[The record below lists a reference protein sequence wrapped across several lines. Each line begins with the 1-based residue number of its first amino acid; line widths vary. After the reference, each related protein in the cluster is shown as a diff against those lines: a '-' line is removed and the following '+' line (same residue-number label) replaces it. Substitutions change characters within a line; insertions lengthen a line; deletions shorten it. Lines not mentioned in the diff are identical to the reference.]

1 MAQYRLSM
9 KIGKQKSKNHYEYIS
24 RQGAYKNYNKGEDFI
39 YAENQNLPS
48 WSKDAKEYWKTVNE
62 LESGVQ
68 YREFEIA
75 LPKELTDEQ
84 NIKLVQDF
92 CKKTFNNNYTYSFGI
107 HKNIGTISGK
117 ENPHAHIMFSERL
130 IDHNRKVEPTKEEYF
145 KQRRK
150 DKDTGEYKNGYIKDR
165 EITGKGRKQWLIEKR
180 QLWAAIQNRHLL
192 NNNISARV
200 SHLSLEKQKI
210 ERIPQKHLGRKV
222 IQMHK
227 KGIQTDTYKNY
238 QETQIQNKKI
248 LYTKQQ
254 ILKAETIQQ
263 QIQKQEQSI
272 SEKQKELHEIQEK
285 INKLPSTHSIEKEI
299 KELQYEQKD
308 YKSIIEIG
316 EQEIKRYHQLK
327 KDIEKYEQENLTAT
341 KILNKMVKSK
351 DHEEYTNKKHE
362 LETLKE
368 NYFFERYAIKGARK
382 EYKEKYKANE
392 ERLTELNKA
401 YNYSFNSYQVLESQK
416 REIKKEIHIIQKE
429 QTKQEEKIQK
439 ILNEKKT
446 QEIYAEK
453 NIDILTKDGEIDY
466 NKIKEQK
473 ITPYNDLQ
481 DTFDEIDDILY
492 GNINK
497 ILGINKNIEKNKNKD
512 YYLER

>member
-39 YAENQNLPS
+39 YKESQNLPS
-48 WSKDAKEYWKTVNE
+48 WSKDAKNYWKAVSE

-92 CKKTFNNNYTYSFGI
+92 CKETFSNNHTYSFGI
-107 HKNIGTISGK
+107 HKNIGAISGE

-210 ERIPQKHLGRKV
+210 GRIPQKHLGRKV

-263 QIQKQEQSI
+263 EIQKQEHQLL
-272 SEKQKELHEIQEK
+272 EKQKELKTINEQ
-285 INKLPSTHSIEKEI
+285 INKLPDRYKIERQIKEI
-299 KELQYEQKD
+299 QYKQKD
-308 YKSIIEIG
+308 YKSIITNG
-316 EQEIKRYHQLK
+316 DRDIKRYNHLK
-327 KDIEKYEQENLTAT
+327 QEIEKYEQENLTAT
-341 KILNKMVKSK
+341 RILNKIVKSK
-351 DHEEYTNKKHE
+351 DHEQYQKNKIE
-362 LETLKE
+362 LENLKE
-368 NYFFERYAIKGARK
+368 NQFFEIYAIKGESK

-392 ERLTELNKA
+392 ERLIELKQANNKIFN
-401 YNYSFNSYQVLESQK
+401 NYQILASQK
-416 REIKKEIHIIQKE
+416 EEIQKEIHIIQKE

>member
-1 MAQYRLSM
+1 MAIYYLYL

-24 RQGAYKNYNKGEDFI
+24 RQGSYKNYNKGEDFI
-39 YAENQNLPS
+39 YKESQNLPS
-48 WSKDAKEYWKTVNE
+48 WSKDAKDYWKAVSE

-92 CKKTFNNNYTYSFGI
+92 CKETFSNNYTYSFGI
-107 HKNIGTISGK
+107 HKNIGAISGE

-150 DKDTGEYKNGYIKDR
+150 DKETGEYKNGYIKDR

-180 QLWAAIQNRHLL
+180 QLWAAVQNRHLL

-210 ERIPQKHLGRKV
+210 GRIPQKHLGRKV

-263 QIQKQEQSI
+263 EIQKQEHQLL
-272 SEKQKELHEIQEK
+272 EKQKELKIINEQ
-285 INKLPSTHSIEKEI
+285 INKLPDRYKIERQIKEI
-299 KELQYEQKD
+299 QYTQKD
-308 YKSIIEIG
+308 YKSIISNG
-316 EQEIKRYHQLK
+316 DRDIKRYNHLNQE
-327 KDIEKYEQENLTAT
+327 IEKYEQENLTAT
-341 KILNKMVKSK
+341 RILNKMVKSK
-351 DHEEYTNKKHE
+351 DYEQYTKNKHE
-362 LETLKE
+362 LEKLKE
-368 NYFFERYAIKGARK
+368 NHFFERYAIKGARK

-392 ERLTELNKA
+392 EKLAELNKA
-401 YNYSFNSYQVLESQK
+401 YNYSFNSYQVLAGEK
-416 REIKKEIHIIQKE
+416 RDIEKEIHIIQKE
-429 QTKQEEKIQK
+429 KMKQEVEISKLISEER
-439 ILNEKKT
+439 I
-446 QEIYAEK
+446 QEIYAK
-453 NIDILTKDGEIDY
+453 QGIDILTKDGKIDY
-466 NKIKEQK
+466 SKIQEEKTTSYKEREGYFK
-473 ITPYNDLQ
+473 D
-481 DTFDEIDDILY
+481 IDDILY
-492 GNINK
+492 GK
-497 ILGINKNIEKNKNKD
+497 IFDDEKIDIQKSKKKSRSYD
-512 YYLER
+512 LDR

>member
-92 CKKTFNNNYTYSFGI
+92 CKKIFGNNYTYSFGI

-117 ENPHAHIMFSERL
+117 ENPHAHIMFSERI
-130 IDHNRKVEPTKEEYF
+130 IDHQRRKEPTKEEYF

-165 EITGKGRKQWLIEKR
+165 TITGKGRKEWLKEKR
-180 QLWAAIQNRHLL
+180 QLWAEIQNKHLKE
-192 NNNISARV
+192 NNISIRV
-200 SHLSLEKQKI
+200 SHLSLKEREI

-222 IQMHK
+222 IELNK
-227 KGIQTDTYKNY
+227 KGIHTDAYQNY
-238 QETQIQNKKI
+238 EKTKLQNKKI
-248 LYTKQQ
+248 KFIQTQ
-254 ILKAETIQQ
+254 ILKSKNIQR
-263 QIQKQEQSI
+263 ILQKQEQSI

-299 KELQYEQKD
+299 KKLQYEQKD

-351 DHEEYTNKKHE
+351 DHEEYTNKKQK

-368 NYFFERYAIKGARK
+368 NHFFERYAIKGARK
-382 EYKEKYKANE
+382 EYKEKYKTNE
-392 ERLTELNKA
+392 ERIKELNKA
-401 YNYSFNSYQVLESQK
+401 YNYSFNSYQVLASQK
-416 REIKKEIHIIQKE
+416 IEIEKEIKEIQKE

-439 ILNEKKT
+439 ILNEKKL

-492 GNINK
+492 GNIFDNEK
-497 ILGINKNIEKNKNKD
+497 INLQKTKNKSKD
-512 YYLER
+512 YNLER